1 MRIYNGKNSQISVPL
16 NRATRI
22 VVGPKRVSQELMP
35 SDDFLTLLAQTFE
48 ADELALIV
56 SGPFEINL
64 CAKNPACQ
72 PLVVQSLD
80 EALERFAV
88 KEDPKPE
95 AQPESEKKEEVV
107 TEDVVKDNE
116 PEVSEDVKPKDE
128 VKENVKPAP
137 KKKVAAVHK
146 TSKKQ

>member
-107 TEDVVKDNE
+107 TEDVDK

-128 VKENVKPAP
+128 VKEDVKPAP

>member
-95 AQPESEKKEEVV
+95 VQPEPEKKEEVV
-107 TEDVVKDNE
+107 AEDKDNE
-116 PEVSEDVKPKDE
+116 PAEVSEDVKPEEE
-128 VKENVKPAP
+128 VKEDVKPAP
-137 KKKVAAVHK
+137 KKKVVAHK

>member
-95 AQPESEKKEEVV
+95 VQPEPEKKEEVV
-107 TEDVVKDNE
+107 TEDVVEDNE
-116 PEVSEDVKPKDE
+116 PEASEDVKPEEE
-128 VKENVKPAP
+128 VKEEVKPAP
-137 KKKVAAVHK
+137 KKKVVHK

>member
-16 NRATRI
+16 NRSTRI

-88 KEDPKPE
+88 KKDPKPE

-116 PEVSEDVKPKDE
+116 PEVSKNVKPEDEVKEDVKPS
-128 VKENVKPAP
+128 P

>member
-88 KEDPKPE
+88 KEDPRPE
-95 AQPESEKKEEVV
+95 VQPEPEKKEEVV
-107 TEDVVKDNE
+107 AEDEDNE
-116 PEVSEDVKPKDE
+116 PEASEDVKPEEE
-128 VKENVKPAP
+128 VKEEVKPAP
-137 KKKVAAVHK
+137 KKKVVHK